1 LTNTQ
6 ISGHLNSHPTDCRQ
20 HVSTSLVE
28 FAGMNQAAEKGPPR
42 TAPSLFECVG
52 EGRSGF
58 LHNRG
63 EGQNGPLH
71 SIVEKT
77 YATLFCGIGC
87 S

>member
-1 LTNTQ
+1 VTVRERSPFT
-6 ISGHLNSHPTDCRQ
+6 
-20 HVSTSLVE
+20 
-28 FAGMNQAAEKGPPR
+28 AGQNQGIEKIGE